1 MRTSVQLG
9 WPTGFRV
16 GVAEFHEWR
25 GAVAW
30 SIERR
35 PQHVALVTMNTNK
48 ANAQNPTFFEDL
60 HRAFDHLEAKFNDCG
75 VVLTGTGRVFSAG
88 LDFDH
93 HFPLFARRSTRE
105 VDAWFEAYRT
115 TNLRIFTYPRPT
127 VAAINGHAYAGGLIT
142 ALDCDLRIA
151 AAGDLQ
157 FALNEVPIGIPM
169 PAVYCEIIKYAV
181 GTSSAS
187 EMTLFGQVYDLAAA
201 QRMGVVNRIVPPE
214 RLIEEAVA
222 WAGAVEPG
230 CHPAYAFTKR
240 ALQAVALR
248 AIDDARRLDL
258 DLLASRMTDPG
269 SLRAHARRYRELKGR
284 DPTWEI
290 SSQAKE

>member
-1 MRTSVQLG
+1 
-9 WPTGFRV
+9 
-16 GVAEFHEWR
+16 
-25 GAVAW
+25 
-30 SIERR
+30 
-35 PQHVALVTMNTNK
+35 MNTNK
-48 ANAQNPTFFEDL
+48 ANAQNPPFFEDL
-60 HRAFDHLEAKFNDCG
+60 HHAFDRLEGQFNDCA

-88 LDFDH
+88 LDFDY
-93 HFPLFARRSTRE
+93 HFPLFARRSTKE
-105 VDAWFEAYRT
+105 IDAWFEAYRA

-151 AAGDLQ
+151 ATGDLQ

-181 GTSSAS
+181 GTSSAN
-187 EMTLFGQVYDLAAA
+187 EMTLFGQIYDLSAA
-201 QRMGVVNRIVPPE
+201 QRI
-214 RLIEEAVA
+214 IDEAVA

-240 ALQAVALR
+240 ALQAATLR

-258 DLLASRMTDPG
+258 DLLASRMTDSG

-290 SSQAKE
+290 ST